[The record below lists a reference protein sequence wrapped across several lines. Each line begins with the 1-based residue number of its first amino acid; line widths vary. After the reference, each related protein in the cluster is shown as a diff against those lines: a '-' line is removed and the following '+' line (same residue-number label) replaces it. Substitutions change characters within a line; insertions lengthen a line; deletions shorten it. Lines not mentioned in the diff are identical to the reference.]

1 MTATQ
6 ARAPETRDGGTLRI
20 QPRGDSIQAEPSDEF
35 VETPQVRHVTRR
47 ARAYLEAGCPVHFA
61 GPAGTGKT
69 TLAFHVA
76 AAFEQ
81 PVILIHGDDE
91 FGSGDLVGRDAGYR
105 KSTLVDNFIH
115 SVVKRQ
121 EETQSLWVDN
131 RLTAAC
137 EKGYILIYDEFN
149 RSRPEANNALLSILS
164 EGILN
169 VPGLRHAGDGYIQ
182 VHPAFRAIFTS
193 NPEEYAGTHRTQD
206 ALIDRLVTIPL
217 GHFDRDTEV
226 RITVARSG
234 VRPEDAETIVDVVR
248 EARGL
253 GVNNHRPTIRACIT
267 IARVLARQNGRARP
281 DDPAFTW
288 LCRDVLSADTV
299 QVTRGGESVMPEK
312 IDDLVRR
319 VCRNAGDEEPGGSR
333 DP

>member
-6 ARAPETRDGGTLRI
+6 ERVPEAPGGGTVRI

-35 VETPQVRHVTRR
+35 VETPQVCHVTRR
-47 ARAYLEAGCPVHFA
+47 ARAYLEAGCPIHFA

-76 AAFEQ
+76 AAFDR

-115 SVVKRQ
+115 SVVKRR

-169 VPGLRHAGDGYIQ
+169 VPALRGAGEGYIE
-182 VHPAFRAIFTS
+182 VHPAFRAILTS

-206 ALIDRLVTIPL
+206 ALMDRLVTIPL
-217 GHFDRDTEV
+217 GHFDRETEI
-226 RITVARSG
+226 RITIARSG
-234 VRPEDAETIVDVVR
+234 IGRRDAETIVDVVR

-267 IARVLARQNGRARP
+267 MARVLVRQDGRARP
-281 DDPAFTW
+281 EDPVFTW

-299 QVTRGGESVMPEK
+299 QVTRGGEAVMPEK

-319 VCRNAGDEEPGGSR
+319 VCCHAGDGEAVGSR
-333 DP
+333 AS